1 MAQQEW
7 AGTVERALASF
18 PESPHILQEFRKA
31 RRVSAQYHDPTAN
44 EIIDMPG
51 RVRLSP
57 YYFVIGD
64 TVRLGGILAT
74 VVPLDKKLI
83 HGMTDAIMAP
93 CALETDRQVTEIG
106 EPSR

>member
-7 AGTVERALASF
+7 AGTLEQALASF

-31 RRVSAQYHDPTAN
+31 RRISAHYHDPIAN
-44 EIIDMPG
+44 EIIEMPG

-57 YYFVIGD
+57 YYFVVGD
-64 TVRLGGILAT
+64 TVHLEGILAT

-93 CALETDRQVTEIG
+93 CVLETDSMTTETG